1 MFAPAVMLG
10 ARVLCRLGSRAGTSV
25 CPTEPVVWEE
35 QDSCF
40 RRSSVLLLMG
50 EVAEAERT
58 ECPLEA
64 GVVR

>member
-35 QDSCF
+35 QKDSCS
-40 RRSSVLLLMG
+40 RRNSVLLLMG
-50 EVAEAERT
+50 EVAEAE
-58 ECPLEA
+58 LN
-64 GVVR
+64 VH